1 VGDES
6 YSAGDLVVVFSTLSQ
21 ENISGIITALTH
33 SEIVIRTPT
42 GPRFRVLVGQL
53 RSGRVVLSKD
63 NETLNNA
70 VMFRTAAE
78 MQLAQDK
85 YYK

>member
-1 VGDES
+1 
-6 YSAGDLVVVFSTLSQ
+6 VVFSTLSQ
-21 ENISGIITALTH
+21 ENISGIVTSLTA
-33 SEIVIRTPT
+33 SEIVVRTPT

-63 NETLNNA
+63 KETLNNA
-70 VMFRTAAE
+70 VIFRTAAE
-78 MQLAQDK
+78 MQLTQDK